1 VSERF
6 KEVAERLGLTNI
18 SFEKIEII

>member
-6 KEVAERLGLTNI
+6 KEVSERLGLMNI
-18 SFEKIEII
+18 RFEKIEII